1 MNPMDSHADAV
12 GLHRRELERAAAEYR
27 RACACRAEHAGPSP
41 LLRLYARVWWASRP
55 RVGAWGPPP
64 ATRSGLTA

>member
-1 MNPMDSHADAV
+1 MNPLDSHAEVAAM
-12 GLHRRELERAAAEYR
+12 HRREMERAAVRHRLAR
-27 RACACRAEHAGPSP
+27 SVHRGSSP
-41 LLRLYARVWWASRP
+41 VLRLYARIWWASRP